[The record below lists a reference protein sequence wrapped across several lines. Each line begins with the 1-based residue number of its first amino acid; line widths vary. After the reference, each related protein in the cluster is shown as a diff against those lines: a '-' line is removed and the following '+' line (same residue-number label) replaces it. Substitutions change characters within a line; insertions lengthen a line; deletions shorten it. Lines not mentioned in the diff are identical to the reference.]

1 MSYFDLPKEYA
12 DYTTSKVAILPA
24 GLEETTSY
32 AKGTARAPKAIEI
45 ASAQVEFYDEVLEV
59 ETYKIGISTLPDL
72 NFKNLSHEQGLQQIQ
87 EKVAQIVKDRKLPVV
102 IGGEH
107 SITPAI
113 IKAILNQYKS
123 FTVLQIDAHADL
135 REEYEGSQLSH
146 ASAMARV
153 REMVPAVQ
161 VGIRNLSKPEAELV
175 KKEKLPVFFAHYIK
189 THPQWIKDAIAAI
202 KTDNVYITI
211 DVDGFDSSIMPDT
224 GTPEP
229 GGLDWWDVTNL
240 IAEISKQK
248 QIIGYDF
255 VELKPE
261 PGHHASDF
269 FLAKLIYRCLGY
281 WAKSAG
287 VIPA

>member
-1 MSYFDLPKEYA
+1 MSYFDLPQEYS
-12 DYTTSKVAILPA
+12 DYSTSKVAILPA

-32 AKGTARAPKAIEI
+32 AKGTARAPKAIEE

-72 NFKNLSHEQGLQQIQ
+72 NFESLDHEKSLQKIQ
-87 EKVAQIVKDRKLPVV
+87 EKVAQIVKDQKLPVV

-113 IKAILNQYKS
+113 IKAILSQHKT

-135 REEYEGSQLSH
+135 REEYEGSKLSH

-175 KKEKLPVFFAHYIK
+175 KEKQLPIFFAHQIK
-189 THPQWIKDAIAAI
+189 TNPNWIKQAIQAI
-202 KTDNVYITI
+202 KTEKVYITI
-211 DVDGFDSSIMPDT
+211 DVDGFDSSILPDT

-229 GGLDWWDVTNL
+229 GGLDWWEVTNL
-240 IAEISKQK
+240 IAEISKSK

-269 FLAKLIYRCLGY
+269 FLAKLIYRCIGY
-281 WAKSAG
+281 WAKNSD
-287 VIPA
+287 IL